1 MEHRVEPQVRVSE
14 EWTRFS
20 GSTDA
25 LVQEDASIPNV
36 QIHFWVRCS
45 SPADLTFT
53 VTNSLIS
60 GTLPLHSAASL
71 SKVTVTDV
79 CKS

>member
-36 QIHFWVRCS
+36 QIHF
-45 SPADLTFT
+45 
-53 VTNSLIS
+53 
-60 GTLPLHSAASL
+60 
-71 SKVTVTDV
+71 
-79 CKS
+79 